1 VESVD
6 GIWDGLSDEDCLV
19 LAETIGRVARDL
31 SSSLPA
37 PHGAPLFG
45 LDMTVG
51 DARLLDRFSQHGI
64 FRKYQRAVA
73 LGCGLGG
80 TGRCWAVRLGCSV
93 ASVDPHTGLIA
104 AARRLATQTALGER
118 VCFESAALD
127 SLPFRDR
134 FFTHAWSVERLDDL
148 ADPRPAL
155 REALR
160 VLRPS
165 GSFAVYLPGRSRDD
179 ADVWRW
185 SEHLSAAGF
194 EALHVQPVPAPEIP
208 PIMLHAERHLLAA
221 LRSAV
226 SEPAR
231 GRITRAVQATSKST
245 APPAHSV
252 LLFAERPS

>member
-1 VESVD
+1 MD
-6 GIWDGLSDEDCLV
+6 GIWDGLSDEDCLA
-19 LAETIGRVARDL
+19 LAETIARVARDL
-31 SSSLPA
+31 SRSLPA

-64 FRKYQRAVA
+64 FRKYQRAVS

-93 ASVDPHTGLIA
+93 VSVDPHAGLIA
-104 AARRLATQTALGER
+104 AARRLGTQTAVGER
-118 VCFESAALD
+118 ARFESAALD
-127 SLPFRDR
+127 CLPFRDR
-134 FFTHAWSVERLDDL
+134 LFTHAWSVERLDDL
-148 ADPRPAL
+148 ADPLPAL

-165 GSFAVYLPGRSRDD
+165 GAFAIYLPGRSRTD

-185 SEHLSAAGF
+185 SGHLSAAGF
-194 EALHVQPVPAPEIP
+194 EALHVQSVPAPEIP

-221 LRSAV
+221 LRGALA
-226 SEPAR
+226 EPAR
-231 GRITRAVQATSKST
+231 ARIASAVRATSKSAA
-245 APPAHSV
+245 APAPGV
-252 LLFAERPS
+252 LLFADRPS